1 MSNYNEI
8 KEQNNLIL
16 SALPSPPERKISRIS
31 LRKTSGIGEDYV
43 DVIVDP
49 FPALPINIRVPS
61 LRKKSADDETQ
72 STTNIHKKYTEGD
85 RLKQWEKL
93 EVLPD
98 TAATAALAQLVLARK
113 ESIKPDT
120 SGTKK
125 TFIPMK
131 RNLKRTTSLDWSG
144 KLFVV
149 PAKPKLR
156 FTSQMNCQELSV
168 NVSNIDTAKEDL
180 RTVSATLEKQTAGKV
195 LQKLPKEL
203 SVPKENRCHE
213 LELTSRTTEMGSR
226 SVPNSPTTVKPH
238 LLLPEVPHESPI
250 CTRKLTPMPRDLH
263 PPHLTKPWH
272 AVLEANHRFQHS
284 IHQHQPKAPPISPPV
299 AHSGRRHSFD
309 RPIGFAKRTINRTAH
324 YFVQILRDWS
334 CLALFIVDFADVKW
348 TTKCSFVKE
357 CLIMYL
363 TP

>member
-43 DVIVDP
+43 DEEEFSILFGSACSGVAALPVIIVIFAVIVDP

-125 TFIPMK
+125 
-131 RNLKRTTSLDWSG
+131 
-144 KLFVV
+144 

-168 NVSNIDTAKEDL
+168 NVSNIDTAKE
-180 RTVSATLEKQTAGKV
+180 VSA
-195 LQKLPKEL
+195 
-203 SVPKENRCHE
+203 
-213 LELTSRTTEMGSR
+213 
-226 SVPNSPTTVKPH
+226 
-238 LLLPEVPHESPI
+238 
-250 CTRKLTPMPRDLH
+250 
-263 PPHLTKPWH
+263 
-272 AVLEANHRFQHS
+272 
-284 IHQHQPKAPPISPPV
+284 
-299 AHSGRRHSFD
+299 
-309 RPIGFAKRTINRTAH
+309 
-324 YFVQILRDWS
+324 
-334 CLALFIVDFADVKW
+334 
-348 TTKCSFVKE
+348 
-357 CLIMYL
+357 
-363 TP
+363 